1 MACKLQTF
9 RTVTPAAFADLIA
22 KAKAATGLA
31 IAGNAGEATA
41 EKFTLSW
48 NYDPVSQVLQLQCLA
63 HPAIDPDF
71 MVESRIARMVGAGHC
86 N

>member
-9 RTVTPAAFADLIA
+9 QAVTPAVFADLIA
-22 KAKAATGLA
+22 NAKAATGVA

-41 EKFTLSW
+41 QKFTLSW
-48 NYDPVSQVLQLQCLA
+48 NYNPLSQVLEIQCLA

-71 MVESRIARMVGAGHC
+71 MVESRIARMVGAG
-86 N
+86 